1 MSLNNEFAEFID
13 PEFTWSKQ
21 STTNRG
27 LQVDGADS
35 GIAANARKTAV
46 QKNIQ
51 LERMLGLIA
60 QFAPSLLHNE
70 IVKKSTG
77 LNWVW
82 QRIRQHY
89 GFRQSESNF
98 LKLALIKRSEG
109 ERYETLYQR
118 LLAHVEDNL
127 LTTESGIMYDGVAV
141 TTNEVMSAT
150 CERLMVFLWLQLIDE
165 RLPLYVSRV
174 YAHDLQSKSL
184 KDIQLQICHSM
195 DSLLAELN
203 SQEECQIS
211 YSKSNFTKRKGKGV
225 SFYKRDEQGSLHKS
239 NIHGKTQ
246 KSCVL
251 CKAAGRTYQGH
262 NIGSRW
268 FLSKFD
274 KMEITQSSQVS
285 VDDQENT
292 EDDIQQSDDFKAVS
306 CIPITE
312 KSRNYGNEKEGRQSI
327 SSLTQRVHCD
337 SSPFFYAFFKHHT
350 CKIVIDTG
358 ATSSLISGSFAKRVG
373 LKIKPTQHAARQ
385 LDRSSITISGE
396 AQFNIS
402 FGYSELSIDGLI
414 NNSLDCDILAGV
426 PFCRAN
432 NTYVRKKYPSMEN
445 ASHTGLNQTLFN
457 TIYSTQNL
465 LFYGMIYQRCS
476 ILGSIWK

>member
-1 MSLNNEFAEFID
+1 MIMTSFRPPKQWTLQEEETITSFTKWQSNIRYHLSLNNEFAEFID

-27 LQVDGADS
+27 LQADGADS
-35 GIAANARKTAV
+35 GIAENARKTAV

-127 LTTESGIMYDGVAV
+127 PTTESGIMYDGVAV

-211 YSKSNFTKRKGKGV
+211 
-225 SFYKRDEQGSLHKS
+225 
-239 NIHGKTQ
+239 
-246 KSCVL
+246 
-251 CKAAGRTYQGH
+251 
-262 NIGSRW
+262 
-268 FLSKFD
+268 
-274 KMEITQSSQVS
+274 
-285 VDDQENT
+285 
-292 EDDIQQSDDFKAVS
+292 
-306 CIPITE
+306 
-312 KSRNYGNEKEGRQSI
+312 
-327 SSLTQRVHCD
+327 
-337 SSPFFYAFFKHHT
+337 
-350 CKIVIDTG
+350 
-358 ATSSLISGSFAKRVG
+358 
-373 LKIKPTQHAARQ
+373 
-385 LDRSSITISGE
+385 
-396 AQFNIS
+396 
-402 FGYSELSIDGLI
+402 
-414 NNSLDCDILAGV
+414 
-426 PFCRAN
+426 
-432 NTYVRKKYPSMEN
+432 
-445 ASHTGLNQTLFN
+445 
-457 TIYSTQNL
+457 
-465 LFYGMIYQRCS
+465 
-476 ILGSIWK
+476 